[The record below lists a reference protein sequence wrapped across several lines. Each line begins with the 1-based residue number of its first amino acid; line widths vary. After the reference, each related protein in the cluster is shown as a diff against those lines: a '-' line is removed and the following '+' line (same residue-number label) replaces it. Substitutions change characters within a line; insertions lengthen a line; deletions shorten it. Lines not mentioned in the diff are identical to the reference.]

1 MNRFAGKNRS
11 SLRAPHC
18 LVILLLVL
26 SLPAMAELTASVDRR
41 EIALGET
48 LRLTLMGDAGEQ
60 PAEIDLT
67 PLNRDWEILSRSSAT
82 NARYINGQNQIT
94 RTLELEL
101 APLRQGT
108 LGIPSL
114 ISGGR
119 RTTPLSIRV
128 NPEPVIAPGDA
139 LVLFEASV
147 DQPTV
152 YVCLLYTSPSPRDKR
167 QSRMPSSA

>member
-94 RTLELEL
+94 RTLEMEL

-128 NPEPVIAPGDA
+128 NP
-139 LVLFEASV
+139 
-147 DQPTV
+147 
-152 YVCLLYTSPSPRDKR
+152 
-167 QSRMPSSA
+167 